1 MKKIAAI
8 LATLAGVGFSPI
20 APGTAASAACA
31 LAYKYALYAVPW
43 PFYLAGLGAVFFAGT
58 AASTVYA
65 ASLKLKDPGR
75 IVIDEA
81 CGQLLAL
88 FLVPAGWLPVGLA
101 FVFFRFF
108 DIIKPPPIRRFERL
122 AGGWGIM
129 ADDVA
134 AGAAAGILVHVILA
148 FL

>member
-1 MKKIAAI
+1 MKKLAAL
-8 LATLAGVGFSPI
+8 LATLAGVGFSPF
-20 APGTAASAACA
+20 APGTAASAVCV
-31 LAYKYALYAVPW
+31 LAYKYGLHAVPW
-43 PFYLAGLGAVFFAGT
+43 YLYLAGLVALFFAGA
-58 AASTVYA
+58 AASTAYA
-65 ASLKLKDPGR
+65 ASLGLEDPGR

-88 FLVPAGWLPVGLA
+88 FLVPAGWLAVGLA

-108 DIIKPPPIRRFERL
+108 DIIKPPPIRRFEKL

-134 AGAAAGILVHVILA
+134 AGLAAGILVHVILA

>member
-1 MKKIAAI
+1 MKKAAAI

-20 APGTAASAACA
+20 APGTAASALCA

-43 PFYLAGLGAVFFAGT
+43 YFYLPGLVAVFFAGA
-58 AASTVYA
+58 AASTAYA
-65 ASLKLKDPGR
+65 ASLGLEDPGR
-75 IVIDEA
+75 VVVDEA

-88 FLVPAGWLPVGLA
+88 FLVPSGWLPVGLA

-108 DIIKPPPIRRFERL
+108 DIIKPPPIRRLERL

-129 ADDVA
+129 ADDAA
-134 AGAAAGILVHVILA
+134 AGAAAGILVHIVLA